1 MTDIQYAFTHFL
13 RMFVVVTVIAV
24 GSGYLLGSILT
35 TRRPGCILQLLSLV
49 GLSAVFSFL
58 LFRSDSMWSGLPE
71 VSQAILFG
79 MFTATVMFYMFSLLI
94 RAFVRFISQ

>member
-13 RMFVVVTVIAV
+13 SMFVVVTVIAV
-24 GSGYLLGSILT
+24 GYGYLLGSILT
-35 TRRPGCILQLLSLV
+35 TRRPAFILQLLSLA